1 MKQLILYLL
10 LFCSWAIEAQE
21 QKYILL
27 DSLTANYRVKHYTLD
42 TSPYG
47 AKNTIEIYNVFS
59 KLYGLNEGGDYIV
72 LFSILPDLSSKTN
85 WEAIDF
91 EKIKNNLFPTKE
103 IFRRIIHKVFNVPLK
118 KEYDISR
125 TKLVKKVKDKYYMS
139 KNLWI
144 EDFYCLDYPR
154 DMVVA
159 TKNFILN
166 TNQPIKPINV
176 LKKDYKKVIPYDS
189 FPLDRKEMSLLIPN
203 VLENT
208 YLSNIEEKWSDIMY
222 YFYQFCNAGGINELV
237 YIKDKGIV
245 AGAYGDFFY
254 SRGKRD
260 ILGGDWVKIIN
271 DPKNRLLWAEELKKE
286 WKDKEKEVENWKKG
300 K

>member
-72 LFSILPDLSSKTN
+72 LFSILPNLGSKTN
-85 WEAIDF
+85 WEVIDY
-91 EKIKNNLFPTKE
+91 EEIKNNFFPTKQ
-103 IFRRIIHKVFNVPLK
+103 IFKKTEHRVFNVSLEK
-118 KEYDISR
+118 AFDISR
-125 TKLVKKVKDKYYMS
+125 VRLVKKIKDKYYVG
-139 KNLWI
+139 KKCRI
-144 EDFYCLDYPR
+144 EGFYCMDYPR
-154 DMVVA
+154 DMQVA

-176 LKKDYKKVIPYDS
+176 LKEDYKRVLPYDS

>member
-1 MKQLILYLL
+1 
-10 LFCSWAIEAQE
+10 
-21 QKYILL
+21 
-27 DSLTANYRVKHYTLD
+27 
-42 TSPYG
+42 
-47 AKNTIEIYNVFS
+47 
-59 KLYGLNEGGDYIV
+59 
-72 LFSILPDLSSKTN
+72 
-85 WEAIDF
+85 
-91 EKIKNNLFPTKE
+91 
-103 IFRRIIHKVFNVPLK
+103 
-118 KEYDISR
+118 
-125 TKLVKKVKDKYYMS
+125 MS

-237 YIKDKGIV
+237 YIKDSKTCPVKCTKKDIPNGTLASI
-245 AGAYGDFFY
+245 
-254 SRGKRD
+254 KR
-260 ILGGDWVKIIN
+260 ITG
-271 DPKNRLLWAEELKKE
+271 LKF
-286 WKDKEKEVENWKKG
+286 
-300 K
+300 

>member
-1 MKQLILYLL
+1 M
-10 LFCSWAIEAQE
+10 AQE

-27 DSLTANYRVKHYTLD
+27 DSLTANYRVKQYTLD

-47 AKNTIEIYNVFS
+47 PKRHIEIYNVFS
-59 KLYGLNEGGDYIV
+59 KGYGLNENYNYIV
-72 LFSILPDLSSKTN
+72 LIAVLPDLSSKTD
-85 WEAIDF
+85 WEEIDF
-91 EKIKNNLFPTKE
+91 EKIKNNLFSTKE

>member
-1 MKQLILYLL
+1 
-10 LFCSWAIEAQE
+10 
-21 QKYILL
+21 
-27 DSLTANYRVKHYTLD
+27 
-42 TSPYG
+42 
-47 AKNTIEIYNVFS
+47 
-59 KLYGLNEGGDYIV
+59 
-72 LFSILPDLSSKTN
+72 
-85 WEAIDF
+85 
-91 EKIKNNLFPTKE
+91 
-103 IFRRIIHKVFNVPLK
+103 
-118 KEYDISR
+118 
-125 TKLVKKVKDKYYMS
+125 MS

-260 ILGGDWVKIIN
+260 ILGGDWTKIIN

-286 WKDKEKEVENWKKG
+286 WKDKEKQLENWKKG

>member
-1 MKQLILYLL
+1 
-10 LFCSWAIEAQE
+10 
-21 QKYILL
+21 
-27 DSLTANYRVKHYTLD
+27 
-42 TSPYG
+42 
-47 AKNTIEIYNVFS
+47 
-59 KLYGLNEGGDYIV
+59 
-72 LFSILPDLSSKTN
+72 
-85 WEAIDF
+85 
-91 EKIKNNLFPTKE
+91 
-103 IFRRIIHKVFNVPLK
+103 
-118 KEYDISR
+118 
-125 TKLVKKVKDKYYMS
+125 MS

-245 AGAYGDFFY
+245 AGAYGDYFY
-254 SRGKRD
+254 PIGKIDRT
-260 ILGGDWVKIIN
+260 GTKRSDWDKVIHGA
-271 DPKNRLLWAEELKKE
+271 KNRLLWAEELKKE
-286 WKDKEKEVENWKKG
+286 WTENEKAWKEEREREEKEFNRL
-300 K
+300 